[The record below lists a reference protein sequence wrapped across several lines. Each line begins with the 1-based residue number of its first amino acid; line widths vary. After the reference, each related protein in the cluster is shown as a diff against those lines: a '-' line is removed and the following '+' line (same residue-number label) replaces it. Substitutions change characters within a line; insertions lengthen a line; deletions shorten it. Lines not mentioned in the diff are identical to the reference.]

1 MKKLKKKVFL
11 VIFLI
16 LTLVATGAVA
26 LYNIQLYQQEQVMV
40 ERALNSAFEFG
51 MKNSF
56 NDKDDNTLPPKADGE
71 LEAPPENG
79 EPEFNR
85 EAFGNMRFLDSTV
98 YTVCL
103 TEDGAVDFIINHSPS
118 ESTEEDIDA
127 VATAL
132 LAENCDSKIGNLY
145 TEPYAYSRQGNTLVI
160 VENSETNAL
169 LRRTLLVSLLLWLVA
184 VAVIVLLALLLTR
197 WIARPVA
204 ESFDKQKQFI
214 ADASHELKTPLA
226 VIIASADA
234 LESNPAEAKWLE
246 NIKSESDRMSKL
258 IADLLELAK
267 SESVNDKEQ
276 YAEGNLS
283 KLVEKA
289 TLTFESVMFEKGI
302 ALEDSIDEGILLNM
316 NSYKIQQL
324 LSILL
329 DNAVKHS
336 EPGGQITVS
345 LKKEKDII
353 LKVTNRG
360 EGIPAGEEEKIFE
373 RFYRADESRNR
384 NENRYGLGL
393 AIAKNICA
401 AHRAE
406 ISAKSENGLTT
417 FKVVFKQK

>member
-1 MKKLKKKVFL
+1 M
-11 VIFLI
+11 
-16 LTLVATGAVA
+16 
-26 LYNIQLYQQEQVMV
+26 
-40 ERALNSAFEFG
+40 
-51 MKNSF
+51 
-56 NDKDDNTLPPKADGE
+56 
-71 LEAPPENG
+71 
-79 EPEFNR
+79 
-85 EAFGNMRFLDSTV
+85 

-204 ESFDKQKQFI
+204 ERIDKQKQFI